1 MLTGPIHH
9 VYNSK
14 NQVLAHSLTTEELE
28 EILKPIEDR
37 YEIVTLEVENYKE
50 ASY

>member
-1 MLTGPIHH
+1 MIEDKVHH

-14 NQVLAHSLTTEELE
+14 NQVLAHNLTTEELE
-28 EILKPIEDR
+28 EVVKPIEEK
-37 YEIVTLEVENYKE
+37 YEVVTLDVENYRE

>member
-1 MLTGPIHH
+1 MILEKIHH

-14 NQVLAHSLTTEELE
+14 NQVLAYNLTTEELVE
-28 EILKPIEDR
+28 ALKPIQDT
-37 YEIVTLEVENYKE
+37 YEIVTLEIENYKE

>member
-1 MLTGPIHH
+1 MVLEKIHH

-14 NQVLAHSLTTEELE
+14 NQVLAHSLTTEELVE
-28 EILKPIEDR
+28 ALKPIHET
-37 YEIVTLEVENYKE
+37 YEIVTLEIENCKE

>member
-1 MLTGPIHH
+1 MFNEPVHH

-14 NQVLAHSLTTEELE
+14 NQVLAHSLTPEELE
-28 EILKPIEDR
+28 EILKPIEEK
-37 YEIVTLEVENYKE
+37 YEVITLDPPNYRD

>member
-1 MLTGPIHH
+1 MFTEPIHH

-14 NQVLAHSLTTEELE
+14 NQVLAYSLTTEELE
-28 EILKPIEDR
+28 EVLKPIEEK
-37 YEIVTLEVENYKE
+37 YEVVTLEPPNYKD

>member
-1 MLTGPIHH
+1 MFNGPVHH

-14 NQVLAHSLTTEELE
+14 NQVLAYNLSTEELE
-28 EILKPIEDR
+28 EILKPIEER
-37 YEIVTLEVENYKE
+37 YEVETLDPPEYKE

>member
-1 MLTGPIHH
+1 MFNGPIHH
-9 VYNSK
+9 VYDSK

-28 EILKPIEDR
+28 EVLKPIEER
-37 YEIVTLEVENYKE
+37 YEVVTLDPPNYRD